1 MRSSC
6 GPRARGPSARGPS
19 ARGPSAR
26 GPRARVPSARVP
38 SEHAP
43 SEHMRRASTC
53 AERAERA
60 AGQAGLRAR
69 KITLWN
75 EALSFGAAL
84 LCRMYMPEGRAR
96 QAFHVCCVAM
106 ACKTR
111 VCDASGASRAGVH
124 TVIVALLSTF

>member
-1 MRSSC
+1 MELVWSESAWAEC
-6 GPRARGPSARGPS
+6 AWAERAWTE
-19 ARGPSAR
+19 
-26 GPRARVPSARVP
+26 RAWT
-38 SEHAP
+38 E
-43 SEHMRRASTC
+43 RAWAKRAWTERAC

-106 ACKTR
+106 ACKRR
-111 VCDASGASRAGVH
+111 VCDASGVSRAGVH
-124 TVIVALLSTF
+124 TVIVVLLSMF